1 MSDTTQSLE
10 FDILDV
16 QGKDFKREVS
26 ARNCLTLPLQLLGTT
41 ARSVSTV
48 TQSDSMSARL
58 VQLLGPAATSSPNCF
73 GSSRSRQQDC
83 LDGPTCSAAP
93 SQAMAAPAVSL
104 LGNKAVSTA
113 LWLGCNKLQSFLQ
126 IFHQVAST
134 KTWSMPLHMTS
145 ISLTSWRI
153 NIHYNATLV
162 GLILAHSCINSKS
175 GQ

>member
-1 MSDTTQSLE
+1 MIDTNHTPY
-10 FDILDV
+10 FAYTDV
-16 QGKDFKREVS
+16 WY
-26 ARNCLTLPLQLLGTT
+26 
-41 ARSVSTV
+41 
-48 TQSDSMSARL
+48 DSMSDIRHLACSKQGIRKRGFGSKL
-58 VQLLGPAATSSPNCF
+58 LRQLLGPATMSSPNCF
-73 GSSRSRQQDC
+73 GSYRSRQQDC
-83 LDGPTCSAAP
+83 LGGPSCSPAPPQAMVASAA
-93 SQAMAAPAVSL
+93 SL

-162 GLILAHSCINSKS
+162 GLILAHSSINSKS